1 MSALLKQAIEHW
13 EYVAPVANK
22 PTNAEEYQELVQC
35 LDTLLDR
42 VGEDEDH
49 IFHGLIKLLSD
60 AIEAYDAETYP
71 NQPVAPRDMMAFLM
85 EQHGLRQGDL
95 PEVGSQ
101 GVVSEILRGKRQL
114 NLRQMQALA
123 KRFQVSLATFVPDI
137 ALDAP
142 RATLTPIK

>member
-22 PTNAEEYQELVQC
+22 PTNDEEYREMVEC

-71 NQPVAPRDMMAFLM
+71 AEPVSPRDMMAFLM

-101 GVVSEILRGKRQL
+101 GVVSEILRGKREL
-114 NLRQMQALA
+114 NLRQMRALA
-123 KRFQVSLATFVPDI
+123 DRFQVTMSTFLPDVRQH
-137 ALDAP
+137 AV
-142 RATLTPIK
+142 RAAG

>member
-13 EYVAPVANK
+13 EYVAPVATK
-22 PTNAEEYQELVQC
+22 PTSDEEYQEMVKC

-42 VGEDEDH
+42 VGEDENH

-71 NQPVAPRDMMAFLM
+71 AEPVEPRDMLAFLM

-95 PEVGSQ
+95 PEIGSQ
-101 GVVSEILRGKRQL
+101 GVVSEILRGKRDL
-114 NLRQMQALA
+114 NLRQMRALA
-123 KRFQVSLATFVPDI
+123 KRFQVTMSTFLPDVPQH
-137 ALDAP
+137 AV
-142 RATLTPIK
+142 RAAG